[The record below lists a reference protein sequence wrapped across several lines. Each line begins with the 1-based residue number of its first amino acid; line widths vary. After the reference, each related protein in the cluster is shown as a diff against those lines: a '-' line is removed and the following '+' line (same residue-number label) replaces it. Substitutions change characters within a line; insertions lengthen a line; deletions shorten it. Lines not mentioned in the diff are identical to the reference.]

1 MILDKVL
8 GNINDLNIDTEH
20 NHSHDDKHKHSHE
33 HGEDCEHSHKP
44 HIHVEKIHLRSDE
57 LLKRINRVTSDHG
70 KEYGISVSKETIL
83 KDGDILY
90 KDDKN
95 MVVVSVKSDDVLII
109 KPTSITE
116 MGKIAHNLG
125 NRHLPAQFKEGLMIL
140 EYDNLVEDL
149 LKEESIP
156 YARENVTLEKAFRH
170 VEFGHKHV

>member
-1 MILDKVL
+1 MILSEIL
-8 GNINDLNIDTEH
+8 GNVHDMHEGHDHEH
-20 NHSHDDKHKHSHE
+20 HSHDEHSHEGHSHE
-33 HGEDCEHSHKP
+33 HQL
-44 HIHVEKIHLRSDE
+44 HIEKIHLRSDE

-70 KEYGISVSKETIL
+70 HEYGISLPKDSVL

-95 MVVVSVKSDDVLII
+95 MVIVSVKSDDVLII

-125 NRHLPAQFKEGLMIL
+125 NRHLPAQFKDGMMIL
-140 EYDNLVEDL
+140 EYDKLVEDL
-149 LKEESIP
+149 LKEEAIP

>member
-1 MILDKVL
+1 MILEKVL
-8 GNINDLNIDTEH
+8 GNINDEHCNHEH
-20 NHSHDDKHKHSHE
+20 NHEYSDHNEEHNHE
-33 HGEDCEHSHKP
+33 HNHV
-44 HIHVEKIHLRSDE
+44 HVEKISLKSDE

-70 KEYGISVSKETIL
+70 NEYGISLSKETVL

-116 MGKIAHNLG
+116 MGRIAHNLG
-125 NRHLPAQFKEGLMIL
+125 NRHLPAQFRDGMMVL
-140 EYDNLVEDL
+140 EYDKLVEDL
-149 LKEESIP
+149 LKEEAIP
-156 YARENVTLEKAFRH
+156 YSREDLTLEKAFRH